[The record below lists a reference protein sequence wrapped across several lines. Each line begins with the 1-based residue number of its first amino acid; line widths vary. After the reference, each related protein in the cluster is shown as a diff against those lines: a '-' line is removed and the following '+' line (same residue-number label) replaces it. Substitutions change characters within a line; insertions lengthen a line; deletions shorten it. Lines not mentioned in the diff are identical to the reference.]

1 MQDVGYILYNDEPA
15 ALTGNT
21 TDTVGHSKGVIG
33 WTEVSMSRGLGLA
46 PVYLPNKYKIIITV
60 RSRSVNLIVQS
71 IFNFLKKIKM
81 DVFL

>member
-1 MQDVGYILYNDEPA
+1 MQEVGYILYNDEPA

-33 WTEVSMSRGLGLA
+33 WTEVS
-46 PVYLPNKYKIIITV
+46 
-60 RSRSVNLIVQS
+60 

-81 DVFL
+81 DVFLRR